1 MVPVSF
7 NLTNGTG
14 KRFSTVFAIFLYD
27 SPATTLSGYCA
38 FMTSKPK
45 PH

>member
-1 MVPVSF
+1 MVLVSF
-7 NLTNGTG
+7 NLTNGAEE
-14 KRFSTVFAIFLYD
+14 RFRTVFAVFLYD
-27 SPATTLSGYCA
+27 SPATKRPGYCA